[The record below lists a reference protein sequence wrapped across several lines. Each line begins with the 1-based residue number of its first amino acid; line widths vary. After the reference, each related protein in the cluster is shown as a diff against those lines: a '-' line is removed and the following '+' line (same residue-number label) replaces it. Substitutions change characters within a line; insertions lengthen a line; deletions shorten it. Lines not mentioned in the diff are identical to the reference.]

1 MFPVYEI
8 VGLLFCILMSSYFSG
23 TETAITALS
32 HMKINIIKAN
42 HPFISPVLIKWEEN
56 PGIILSILLI
66 GNNVV
71 NIFGTLLAGR
81 IAFIFFSDFSRGIV
95 DLIAGITMT
104 FFVLI
109 FGEVTPKTFAK
120 INPEKWIVPALFFFR
135 LIDWMMMP
143 FATVLSKMAQFFV
156 KIMGGNNTPSEITQK
171 ELEYI
176 IEKSNTDGVFDQD
189 DQGELLSSVIE
200 FKYTI
205 VREIMTPRTE
215 TKFLSSDTTIH
226 EALNHVQEWGHSRVP
241 IFNSNLDNIIG
252 ILYVKDLINYSI
264 FEKHDLNE
272 KVLSVARKTILYV
285 PETQK
290 INQTLKK
297 FQQTRNHL
305 AIVVDEF
312 GGTSGIITLEDI
324 IEEIVGD
331 IQDETDQNYDD
342 LFVRIDEYTVLAD
355 AHISIDELETHL
367 QINLPESSDYSS
379 LGGFIINEIGI
390 VPPVGYCLK
399 HGGFSYIISESNEKQ
414 IVKIKIKYPETD
426 NFNDAT
432 EQDT

>member
-1 MFPVYEI
+1 
-8 VGLLFCILMSSYFSG
+8 MSSYFSG

-32 HMKINIIKAN
+32 HMKISILKEN
-42 HPFISPVLIKWEEN
+42 HPFISPVLLKWEEN

-66 GNNVV
+66 GNNIV

-81 IAFIFFSDFSRGIV
+81 IAFIVFSDFSRGMV

-120 INPEKWIVPALFFFR
+120 INPEKWIIPALFFFR
-135 LIDWMMMP
+135 LIDWIIMP
-143 FATVLSKMAQFFV
+143 FAIVLSKMAQFFV
-156 KIMGGNNTPSEITQK
+156 KIMGGNNKPSEITQS
-171 ELEYI
+171 EIEYI
-176 IEKSNTDGVFDQD
+176 IEKSSTDGVFDQD

-205 VREIMTPRTE
+205 VREIMTPRTD
-215 TKFLSSDTTIH
+215 TKFLSSNTTLQD
-226 EALNHVQEWGHSRVP
+226 ALDHVQEWGHSRVP
-241 IFNSNLDNIIG
+241 VFKDNLDNIVG
-252 ILYVKDLINYSI
+252 ILYVKDLINFII

-272 KVLSVARKTILYV
+272 KVLSVARKIILYV

-331 IQDETDQNYDD
+331 IQDETDQNYAD
-342 LFVRIDEYTVLAD
+342 LFVRIDENTVIAD
-355 AHISIDELETHL
+355 AHISIDELETYL
-367 QINLPESSDYSS
+367 KITLPESSDYSS

-390 VPPVGYCLK
+390 VPPVGYFLL
-399 HGGFSYIISESNEKQ
+399 HNGFSYIISESNEKQ
-414 IVKIKIKYPETD
+414 ISKVQIKFPAVHKSED
-426 NFNDAT
+426 ECD
-432 EQDT
+432 Q